1 MEEWG
6 RTRIPSRPSNYVT
19 ILDLRERWLKENE
32 REHKE
37 KEDLKQ
43 LELEERQQKVPRTEP
58 EKKDDQKPVV
68 RKPRRNASSWSRN
81 GREKVRMYYRAVPVS
96 NPQNVNETCKKI
108 EDEREPELPVP
119 PIERDKKK
127 EKKGRKKKRG
137 AQKGKMDKTSPTP
150 EENLKEEV
158 WEKECEVGVQ
168 NGKKNVRARKIDEKK
183 GTGSQRGP
191 EKTGYAHEMKEMENK
206 LSLISVSLEIKRGTN
221 NGVDRGSS
229 SQGNRNFRY
238 HRNLDRRGP
247 RKQKDVKMIWV
258 RKDELSKGA

>member
-6 RTRIPSRPSNYVT
+6 RSQISSQPSNYVT

-32 REHKE
+32 RKHKE

-43 LELEERQQKVPRTEP
+43 LELEEREQKVPRTEP
-58 EKKDDQKPVV
+58 DKKDDQKPVV

-81 GREKVRMYYRAVPVS
+81 GSEKVRRYYRA
-96 NPQNVNETCKKI
+96 NPRNVNKICKKI
-108 EDEREPELPVP
+108 LDESEPELAIPR
-119 PIERDKKK
+119 IERDKKK
-127 EKKGRKKKRG
+127 EKKGRKKNRRIR
-137 AQKGKMDKTSPTP
+137 KGKMDKTSPTP
-150 EENLKEEV
+150 EENLKEGFR
-158 WEKECEVGVQ
+158 EKECEVGVQ

-183 GTGSQRGP
+183 WTGSRRGP

-206 LSLISVSLEIKRGTN
+206 LSLISVSFEIKRGRN

-229 SQGNRNFRY
+229 QGNRNFRDR
-238 HRNLDRRGP
+238 RNLDRRGP
-247 RKQKDVKMIWV
+247 RKQRDVKMIWV